1 MDQVKE
7 IVDELLNA
15 QARLLWRWREHI
27 YQLIAQ
33 PLGAPE
39 SEADGADGQEYSRSL
54 ATQGEAEVYLQSYA
68 SLLADRREVL
78 VNERTMLA
86 VHDAREKKLRRTK
99 AAAKALA
106 HDDDVDTLE
115 NEIEVEPEHQVLRKQ
130 LEDERRA
137 LLAQFEGVAVK
148 SIVVK
153 LNAVVAKL
161 PKEDDPEKILAQEG
175 VKALRKVMAD
185 QGT

>member
-1 MDQVKE
+1 MDQAKE

-15 QARLLWRWREHI
+15 QARLLWKWREHI
-27 YQLIAQ
+27 YHLIAQ
-33 PLGAPE
+33 PLGAPD

-86 VHDAREKKLRRTK
+86 VHDAKEKKLRRTK
-99 AAAKALA
+99 AAAKAVA
-106 HDDDVDTLE
+106 HDDDADMIDTE
-115 NEIEVEPEHQVLRKQ
+115 VEVEPEHMVLRKQ

-148 SIVVK
+148 SIVVQ

-161 PKEDDPEKILAQEG
+161 PKEDDPEKILAREG
-175 VKALRKVMAD
+175 ASALRKLMSD
-185 QGT
+185 QGS